1 MSFAFPRDIE
11 SDKTHTDMALEQ
23 YSYLFEFFGHLGAT
37 CATFCPPRCRE
48 LFDPFTRKADEAGW
62 QWEFSCAVFFYLF
75 MYIYSHYSRF
85 KCIKGFLVQPPFFA
99 RNLALY
105 KLSRSHGAMLDLG
118 IIVGGLI

>member
-1 MSFAFPRDIE
+1 
-11 SDKTHTDMALEQ
+11 MALEQ

-48 LFDPFTRKADEAGW
+48 LFDPCTRKAGRGW
-62 QWEFSCAVFFYLF
+62 VAMGILMCCFLYLF